1 MPSALARQGCK
12 RKGYGIES
20 KYKSV
25 FGELPKN
32 QVTDVIKNT
41 QTDVKSDVSVS
52 EMVKKYESMSDNE
65 RLEFLAEINREFK
78 NYNDK

>member
-1 MPSALARQGCK
+1 M
-12 RKGYGIES
+12 
-20 KYKSV
+20 YKSV

-52 EMVKKYESMSDNE
+52 EMVKKYESMSDNPSRPR
-65 RLEFLAEINREFK
+65 RL
-78 NYNDK
+78 

>member
-1 MPSALARQGCK
+1 M
-12 RKGYGIES
+12 
-20 KYKSV
+20 YKSV